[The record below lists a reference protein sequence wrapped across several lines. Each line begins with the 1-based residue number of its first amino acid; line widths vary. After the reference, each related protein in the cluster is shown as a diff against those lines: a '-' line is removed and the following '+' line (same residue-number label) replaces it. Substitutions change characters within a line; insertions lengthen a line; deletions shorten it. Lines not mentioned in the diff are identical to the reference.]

1 MHFVVCI
8 KQVPDSAQI
17 RVHPVTNTIMRQGVP
32 TIINPYD
39 LFALEEALRL
49 RDKLG
54 GEVTVLTMGPPMAE
68 DALRKAL
75 TFGADRAVL
84 LTDRF
89 FAGSDTLATSYA
101 LAQAIRKIGETW
113 GAPDI
118 VFTGKQTIDGDTAQV
133 GPGIARRLGL
143 NAAHLCRRR
152 SSTLDPARAHHR
164 GSSGAPKAACRCCA
178 SRLPC
183 LITHAGGSNE
193 IRRGRIA
200 DALRA
205 ARAEIV
211 TWNAAGRRAS
221 RTSAKCGL
229 RGSPTVVKRVFAP
242 HAARREGRIDRSRR
256 MPADTA
262 EALIAAHFQ
271 APSPALEAELD
282 GTAARILRK
291 ERADMFDERHQHRSP
306 PAAASSRAAMKKE
319 LPEHFKA
326 YKHVWVFVEHGARPG
341 PPGLARS

>member
-1 MHFVVCI
+1 MHFIVCV

-39 LFALEEALRL
+39 LFALETALRL
-49 RDKLG
+49 RDEQG
-54 GEVTVLTMGPPMAE
+54 GEVTILTMGPPSAE

-113 GAPDI
+113 SAPDI
-118 VFTGKQTIDGDTAQV
+118 VFAGKQTIDGDTAQV

-143 NAAHLCRRR
+143 NQLTYIAKIAGLDAAARTIDLERRAEGGVQVLR
-152 SSTLDPARAHHR
+152 SA
-164 GSSGAPKAACRCCA
+164 
-178 SRLPC
+178 LPC
-183 LITHAGGSNE
+183 LVTMLEGSAE
-193 IRRGRIA
+193 IRRGAFA

-211 TWNAAGRRAS
+211 TW
-221 RTSAKCGL
+221 SAVAVGVEDLQKCGL

-242 HAARREGRIDRSRR
+242 TPRADKAKALEPKPRARE
-256 MPADTA
+256 TA
-262 EALIAAHFQ
+262 EDLIAALFE
-271 APSPALEAELD
+271 AKPAL
-282 GTAARILRK
+282 AADL
-291 ERADMFDERHQHRSP
+291 ERL
-306 PAAASSRAAMKKE
+306 AA
-319 LPEHFKA
+319 
-326 YKHVWVFVEHGARPG
+326 
-341 PPGLARS
+341 GL

>member
-39 LFALEEALRL
+39 LFALETALRL
-49 RDKLG
+49 RDEQG
-54 GEVTVLTMGPPMAE
+54 GEVTVLTMGPPSAE

-118 VFTGKQTIDGDTAQV
+118 VFAGKQTIDGDTAQV
-133 GPGIARRLGL
+133 GPGVARRLGL
-143 NAAHLCRRR
+143 NQLTYIAKIAGLDAAARTIDLERRAEGGVQALR
-152 SSTLDPARAHHR
+152 SA
-164 GSSGAPKAACRCCA
+164 
-178 SRLPC
+178 LPC
-183 LITHAGGSNE
+183 LVTMLEGSAE
-193 IRRGRIA
+193 IRRGAFA

-211 TWNAAGRRAS
+211 TWSAAAAGVEDLQ
-221 RTSAKCGL
+221 KCGL

-242 HAARREGRIDRSRR
+242 TPR
-256 MPADTA
+256 ADKAKAIEPKPRAKETA
-262 EALIAAHFQ
+262 EDLIAALFEVK
-271 APSPALEAELD
+271 PAL
-282 GTAARILRK
+282 AADL
-291 ERADMFDERHQHRSP
+291 ERL
-306 PAAASSRAAMKKE
+306 AA
-319 LPEHFKA
+319 
-326 YKHVWVFVEHGARPG
+326 
-341 PPGLARS
+341 GL